1 MGFLPTALS
10 CATLCQGA
18 LLGRLWLAHADV
30 VQRMH
35 FLGSRLIVGTA
46 ENRLRAQALN
56 RDDVL
61 DERDR
66 VTHQAR
72 LDLLL
77 EAGAEGWATI
87 YRNYLD
93 ELAAAYL
100 CCLRGQAVPKIGCV
114 SAAGRPAAAR

>member
-1 MGFLPTALS
+1 MQRESDYKMEFLPSALS
-10 CATLCQGA
+10 SATLCQGA
-18 LLGRLWLAHADV
+18 LMGRIWLAYADV

-35 FLGSRLIVGTA
+35 FLSSRLAVGTA

-77 EAGAEGWATI
+77 EAGAEGWAMI

-93 ELAAAYL
+93 ELTTAYL
-100 CCLRGQAVPKIGCV
+100 CCLQGQVEPQIK
-114 SAAGRPAAAR
+114 S

>member
-1 MGFLPTALS
+1 MGFLPPVLNGV
-10 CATLCQGA
+10 TLCQGA

-35 FLGSRLIVGTA
+35 FLGSRLAVGTA
-46 ENRLRAQALN
+46 ENRLRVHALN
-56 RDDVL
+56 TDDVL

-66 VTHQAR
+66 VSHQAR

-87 YRNYLD
+87 YRSYLD
-93 ELAAAYL
+93 EMTAAYL
-100 CCLRGQAVPKIGCV
+100 CCLQGHTAPLIE
-114 SAAGRPAAAR
+114 S

>member
-1 MGFLPTALS
+1 MGFLPPVLS
-10 CATLCQGA
+10 CVSLCQGA

-35 FLGSRLIVGTA
+35 FLGSHLAVGTA

-61 DERDR
+61 DERDLAA
-66 VTHQAR
+66 HQAR

-87 YRNYLD
+87 YRGYLD
-93 ELAAAYL
+93 ELTAAYL
-100 CCLRGQAVPKIGCV
+100 CCLRGQVAPQLE
-114 SAAGRPAAAR
+114 S

>member
-1 MGFLPTALS
+1 MGFLPPALN

-18 LLGRLWLAHADV
+18 LLGRIWLAYADV

-35 FLGSRLIVGTA
+35 FLGSRLAVGAT
-46 ENRLRAQALN
+46 ENRLRAHALN
-56 RDDVL
+56 SDDVL

-66 VTHQAR
+66 VAHQAR

-87 YRNYLD
+87 YRSYLD
-93 ELAAAYL
+93 EMTAAYL
-100 CCLRGQAVPKIGCV
+100 CCLQGQVMPKRG
-114 SAAGRPAAAR
+114 S